1 MPLQRL
7 VLLYYFQ
14 GDAIAII
21 CFEHLKGYFV
31 VKGFIMIGITIYAT
45 PAVLQFSAVFLSN
58 LRKEGYFD
66 TIKLPVHSPTIYVT
80 HFEVKKQLIIL
91 SKDS

>member
-7 VLLYYFQ
+7 VLHYYFQ
-14 GDAIAII
+14 GVAIAII

-31 VKGFIMIGITIYAT
+31 VKGFIMIGITMYAI
-45 PAVLQFSAVFLSN
+45 PAVLQFSAVFLSQ

-66 TIKLPVHSPTIYVT
+66 TTPSPFAYYIRDR
-80 HFEVKKQLIIL
+80 F
-91 SKDS
+91 